1 MLPPPVP
8 LPPPPI
14 PPTRIMTY
22 AQLEAARAALPSFP
36 QSNLG
41 RPYIVSF
48 LFKLLYI
55 YSLPIF
61 Y

>member
-8 LPPPPI
+8 LPPPFI
-14 PPTRIMTY
+14 PPARIMTY

-41 RPYIVSF
+41 RPSIVSF
-48 LFKLLYI
+48 SF
-55 YSLPIF
+55 
-61 Y
+61 